1 MARTLFFRMVFRK
14 FSEITKSK
22 PSFSQYNIF
31 YNYEFFTILWI
42 TFLSL
47 RFDLF
52 SIIAKEVNRIRN
64 NIICVAARLEKSTV
78 ISVVITLFPFS
89 NHTVIIQFS
98 SVLFY
103 FFIIII
109 IIIIFHFLFLFFLL
123 LSFFLS
129 LLLFFHINLFVFKFK
144 FLKLKFIFR
153 CTVLSI

>member
-14 FSEITKSK
+14 FPEITKSK

-64 NIICVAARLEKSTV
+64 NIVCVAARLEKSTV

-103 FFIIII
+103 FFIIFII
-109 IIIIFHFLFLFFLL
+109 IIIHLFFFYL
-123 LSFFLS
+123 
-129 LLLFFHINLFVFKFK
+129 
-144 FLKLKFIFR
+144 FIF
-153 CTVLSI
+153 CHCYSFILICSYFNLNF

>member
-14 FSEITKSK
+14 FPEITKSK

-64 NIICVAARLEKSTV
+64 NIVCVAARLEKSTV

-109 IIIIFHFLFLFFLL
+109 FHFLILFLLLLFLFLFSGHCYY
-123 LSFFLS
+123 SFILICS
-129 LLLFFHINLFVFKFK
+129 YLNLNF
-144 FLKLKFIFR
+144 
-153 CTVLSI
+153 

>member
-14 FSEITKSK
+14 FPEITKSK

-64 NIICVAARLEKSTV
+64 NIVCVAARLEKSTV

-109 IIIIFHFLFLFFLL
+109 IIIIITIIHFYFYFYFYYSYFFCHCYH
-123 LSFFLS
+123 SFILICS
-129 LLLFFHINLFVFKFK
+129 YLNLNF
-144 FLKLKFIFR
+144 
-153 CTVLSI
+153 

>member
-14 FSEITKSK
+14 FPEITKSK

-64 NIICVAARLEKSTV
+64 NIVCVAARLEKSTV

-103 FFIIII
+103 FFIIFII
-109 IIIIFHFLFLFFLL
+109 IIIHLLFFI
-123 LSFFLS
+123 FIYFLS
-129 LLLFFHINLFVFKFK
+129 LLFFHINLFVF
-144 FLKLKFIFR
+144 
-153 CTVLSI
+153 

>member
-14 FSEITKSK
+14 FSEITKNK

-52 SIIAKEVNRIRN
+52 LIIAKELNQIRN
-64 NIICVAARLEKSTV
+64 NIVSVVARLEKSTV
-78 ISVVITLFPFS
+78 ISVVITLFPLS

-103 FFIIII
+103 FFIIFVII
-109 IIIIFHFLFLFFLL
+109 IIHLLFFIFIHLLFFL
-123 LSFFLS
+123 S
-129 LLLFFHINLFVFKFK
+129 LLFFHINLFVF
-144 FLKLKFIFR
+144 
-153 CTVLSI
+153 

>member
-14 FSEITKSK
+14 FSEITKNK
-22 PSFSQYNIF
+22 PCFSQYNIF
-31 YNYEFFTILWI
+31 YNYGFFTILWI

-103 FFIIII
+103 FFIIFII
-109 IIIIFHFLFLFFLL
+109 IIIHLFFFYL
-123 LSFFLS
+123 
-129 LLLFFHINLFVFKFK
+129 
-144 FLKLKFIFR
+144 FIF
-153 CTVLSI
+153 CHCYSFILICSYFNLNF